1 MSRTPCVIETLHLN
15 PRSGRLHQAPH
26 VGRVDLQYVAA
37 HDLVL
42 LQDRSKNTD
51 SDVRV
56 WVVTGSSVGS
66 GNLGRSIMRV
76 AFGPCVNLSSEDDK
90 GYM

>member
-1 MSRTPCVIETLHLN
+1 V
-15 PRSGRLHQAPH
+15 
-26 VGRVDLQYVAA
+26 QYVAPR
-37 HDLVL
+37 DLVL

-51 SDVRV
+51 SDVM